1 TLRMERPQIY
11 FFLLPLSIITLILYF
26 KMLYVLWKRRENYN
40 TLFYKLIW
48 TQSVFDISYVIVFFV
63 FEIPQD
69 WPSMYEYVLNLN
81 NTYWVQFMYAH
92 AYVCV
97 IGQTMDELSALK
109 VVLIHFTPPLFFG
122 SYLFFGQTPS
132 RFEFVPSLNRM
143 TRVTNVNYVRINSM
157 FSMITS
163 ISAALISSFC
173 YFLIFRTLK
182 QRPFRS
188 WNREASILCSSFV
201 LFLCL
206 CALSLYFLSNGL
218 LSIFNWKAMFALRM
232 HYYAFS
238 FPISLLNP
246 WCLLLTS
253 ARMRHDVLGKC
264 LSETSVMRLLPNRT
278 HPTQGP
284 SDPRGVSDRPSSSN
298 K

>member
-1 TLRMERPQIY
+1 
-11 FFLLPLSIITLILYF
+11 
-26 KMLYVLWKRRENYN
+26 
-40 TLFYKLIW
+40 
-48 TQSVFDISYVIVFFV
+48 
-63 FEIPQD
+63 
-69 WPSMYEYVLNLN
+69 
-81 NTYWVQFMYAH
+81 
-92 AYVCV
+92 
-97 IGQTMDELSALK
+97 MDELSALK

-143 TRVTNVNYVRINSM
+143 TRVTN
-157 FSMITS
+157 
-163 ISAALISSFC
+163 
-173 YFLIFRTLK
+173 
-182 QRPFRS
+182 
-188 WNREASILCSSFV
+188 
-201 LFLCL
+201 
-206 CALSLYFLSNGL
+206 
-218 LSIFNWKAMFALRM
+218 WKAMFALRM

-246 WCLLLTS
+246 WCLLLTT
-253 ARMRHDVLGKC
+253 RMRHDVLGKC